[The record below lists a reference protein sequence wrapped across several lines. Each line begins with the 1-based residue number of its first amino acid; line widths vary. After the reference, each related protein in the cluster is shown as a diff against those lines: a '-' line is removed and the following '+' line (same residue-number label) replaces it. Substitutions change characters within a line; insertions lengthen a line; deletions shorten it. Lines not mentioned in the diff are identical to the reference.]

1 MKLKIVEVPSIKEP
15 ITKSPGFAKKLLADY
30 KLDVMALCGFG
41 CSYCSS
47 NTGNY
52 LRINREKFADLTEAQ
67 LGERTY
73 PTTDPALTFTWPDVI
88 PKLEAQLAG
97 KPKAWGAGKTLVV
110 SQLTDAFSP
119 LALANGTTEAAL
131 RLVLDKTSFRI
142 RVLTKGAA
150 VASEKWIRFFLD
162 HPGRFVVG
170 LSVGTMDDEWARRIE
185 VGTSSPTARLKAHRA
200 LQDAGV
206 PTFGMLCPVFPDAL
220 GDGVK
225 RLVEAIRPERC
236 EDVWAEPYNDRDNW
250 RAVRDGYVKHSAGWE
265 WMTAVYE
272 GGDREM
278 WSEYAARLYDSIWSM
293 SVRGEWTSKLHYL
306 LYEGGVTK
314 TDAARY
320 LPGLDGV
327 LLQDPRAKD
336 GERETGWSRN
346 KWIRALQQCEGHGM
360 VWELPKPPQRSLP
373 VAPAS

>member
-30 KLDVMALCGFG
+30 KLDLMALCGFG

-52 LRINREKFADLTEAQ
+52 LRINRERFADMTQVQ
-67 LGERTY
+67 LGERLY
-73 PTTDPALTFTWPDVI
+73 PTAEPALTFTWPDVI
-88 PKLEAQLAG
+88 HKLTVQLHK

-119 LALANGTTEAAL
+119 LALANGITEEAL
-131 RLVLDKTSFRI
+131 NLVLDATSFRI

-150 VASEKWIRFFLD
+150 VASDKWIRFFLD

-185 VGTSSPTARLKAHRA
+185 VGTSSPTARLRAHRA

-220 GDGVK
+220 GDVV
-225 RLVEAIRPERC
+225 RELIEAIRPEQC
-236 EDVWAEPYNDRDNW
+236 EDIWAEPYNDRDNW
-250 RAVRDGYVKHSAGWE
+250 QSVRDGYAVGSPGARWL
-265 WMTAVYE
+265 TAVYE
-272 GGDREM
+272 LHDREM
-278 WSEYAARLYDSIWSM
+278 WSDYASRLYDSIWAI
-293 SVRGEWTSKLHYL
+293 SVSGGWTSKLHYL
-306 LYEGGVTK
+306 LYEGGITAA
-314 TDAARY
+314 DAVRY
-320 LPGLDGV
+320 FQGLDGV
-327 LLQDPRAKD
+327 LLQDPRAKVSD
-336 GERETGWSRN
+336 QFTGASGWSRN
-346 KWIRALQQCEGHGM
+346 KAIRALQRHEGHGM
-360 VWELPKPPQRSLP
+360 VWSRP
-373 VAPAS
+373 